1 VMIAYPEGVWYGSLT
16 PADVPEL
23 VASHFK
29 GGKPLSRLAMKDAA
43 AMLGE
48 MRDHRDKY
56 VAMMKARDQAGIVP
70 EELNQLTRGFQESRA
85 VLTALELD
93 VFSAVGHGGTAAQV
107 AAHLD
112 TDPRATEMLMNAL
125 AALNLLFKEGD
136 VFHTTPVTAR
146 FFSSASPDNAQA
158 AFLHTVNMWER
169 WSMLTECVRAGTDI
183 GREEMDERGEDWTAA
198 FISAMHRN
206 AQERAPHVVRAVGPN
221 GARRLLDLGGGS
233 GAYSIAF
240 ARAVPELRAELLDL
254 PSVIPLT
261 RDYLASARLAD
272 RITTRCGD
280 LRTDRFG
287 QNYDLILLS
296 AICHMFSADENR
308 DLLARAHAALA
319 PGGRMVIQEFIL
331 DADKTSPRSAALF
344 SLNMLVGTKAG
355 ASYSEPEYADWLRAA
370 GFKDAQRVRLP
381 GPTGLMIATK

>member
-1 VMIAYPEGVWYGSLT
+1 
-16 PADVPEL
+16 
-23 VASHFK
+23 
-29 GGKPLSRLAMKDAA
+29 MKS
-43 AMLGE
+43 
-48 MRDHRDKY
+48 
-56 VAMMKARDQAGIVP
+56 RDQAGIVP
-70 EELNQLTRGFQESRA
+70 EELSQLTRGFQDSRA

-93 VFSAVGHGGTAAQV
+93 LFSAIANGATAARV
-107 AAHLD
+107 AAARD

-125 AALNLLFKEGD
+125 TAMKLLTKEGD

-146 FFSSASPDNAQA
+146 FFSSGSPDNSQP
-158 AFLHTVNMWER
+158 AFMHTVNMWER
-169 WSMLTECVRAGTDI
+169 WSTLTESVRAGTAV
-183 GREEMDERGEDWTAA
+183 GREELDQRGEDWTNA

-206 AQERAPHVVRAVGPN
+206 AQERAPHVVRAVAPN

-240 ARAVPELRAELLDL
+240 AQAVPELRAEVLDL

-261 RDYLASARLAD
+261 REYVATARLAD

-280 LRTDRFG
+280 MRSDRFG
-287 QNYDLILLS
+287 RDYDLILLS

-319 PGGRMVIQEFIL
+319 PGGRLVIQEFIL

-355 ASYSEPEYADWLRAA
+355 ASYSEPEYAGWLRAA
-370 GFKDAQRVRLP
+370 GFKEVKRVVLP
-381 GPTGLMIATK
+381 GPTGLMIASKKLNPGLSS